1 MRSGNR
7 TPTLRENDPDVL
19 DQFRKGEVALNEAL
33 KRLNGSSPTSTLR
46 RETKGQTAV
55 VDTQRYQA
63 IIKELE
69 GLIGL
74 RQVKSLVKE
83 IFAFI
88 QIQQKRSQAK
98 LATEPIVLHMIFKG
112 NPGTG
117 KTTVARILARLMREL
132 GVLSKG
138 HLVEVERADLVGEY
152 IGHTAQKTRE
162 HVKKALGGIMFID
175 EAYSLARGGEKDF
188 GKEAIDCLVKSMEDH
203 KNDFIL
209 ILAGYGLEMEQF
221 LRTNPG
227 LPSRFPIVVHFED
240 YSEHE
245 LMQIAD
251 TMLRQRE
258 YRLSHEANIKIRHFL
273 RDSLQGAGRRN
284 FSNARMVRNII
295 ERAIRLHA
303 VRLLDRE
310 HPSREDLMRIEPD
323 DLVMGEELKN
333 EELSRDWANQRR

>member
-1 MRSGNR
+1 MRRLHGSTQPSR
-7 TPTLRENDPDVL
+7 RE
-19 DQFRKGEVALNEAL
+19 
-33 KRLNGSSPTSTLR
+33 GSRSTL
-46 RETKGQTAV
+46 TDK
-55 VDTQRYQA
+55 QRYQQ
-63 IIKELE
+63 ILKELDQ
-69 GLIGL
+69 LIGL
-74 RQVKSLVKE
+74 KQVKTLVQE
-83 IFAFI
+83 IYAFI
-88 QIQQKRSQAK
+88 QIQQKRQQAK

-188 GKEAIDCLVKSMEDH
+188 GKEAIDCLVKAMEDH
-203 KNDFIL
+203 KNDFVL
-209 ILAGYGLEMEQF
+209 ILAGYGYEMESF
-221 LRTNPG
+221 LKTNPG
-227 LPSRFPIVVHFED
+227 LPSRFPITVSFED
-240 YSEHE
+240 YTEHE

-251 TMLRQRE
+251 LMLRQRE
-258 YRLSHEANIKIRHFL
+258 YKLSPEASAKLRSYL
-273 RDSLQGAGRRN
+273 RDSLNQAGRRN

-295 ERAIRLHA
+295 ERAIRLQA
-303 VRLLDRE
+303 VRLLEASHPTRE
-310 HPSREDLMRIEPD
+310 ELMRIESD
-323 DLVMGEELKN
+323 DLVVGEGLKS